1 MHTYYHNDIKNHLKS
16 VSKSVNLVLGA
27 QLRMSLVGFDFI
39 IYVET
44 ERDVERVYASSQLA
58 ADYLTCSTFK
68 DHLAS
73 FSNNRSYYQIIW
85 FLLLD

>member
-1 MHTYYHNDIKNHLKS
+1 MYYHNDIKNHLKS

-44 ERDVERVYASSQLA
+44 ERDEERVFASSQLA

-68 DHLAS
+68 GHLAL
-73 FSNNRSYYQIIW
+73 FSNNRSYYQII
-85 FLLLD
+85 